1 MPYNTKSLKYDLAT
15 KPIPQHFNERID
27 DYEPL
32 LGDHG
37 ASRALLY
44 GANGQPLFAEA
55 NPGHVVIS
63 SNIMELYGATADDRP
78 AANSVRVG
86 TYFTEVDSQQ
96 VWQSNGT
103 EWIAVHTI
111 MAIDGQLVRRVS

>member
-1 MPYNTKSLKYDLAT
+1 MYARIVDGRKIARVTDGGSLQVTLS
-15 KPIPQHFNERID
+15 
-27 DYEPL
+27 
-32 LGDHG
+32 G
-37 ASRALLY
+37 
-44 GANGQPLFAEA
+44 
-55 NPGHVVIS
+55 
-63 SNIMELYGATADDRP
+63 NIMELYGATADDRP

>member
-1 MPYNTKSLKYDLAT
+1 MPYNTKSLKYDVAT

-37 ASRALLY
+37 ASRVLLY
-44 GANGQPLFAEA
+44 DANGQPLFAEA

-63 SNIMELYGATADDRP
+63 SNIMELYGATADERP
-78 AANSVRVG
+78 AVADVPVGAVYMAVR
-86 TYFTEVDSQQ
+86 TQEM
-96 VWQSNGT
+96 WQSDGT
-103 EWIAVHTI
+103 QWVV
-111 MAIDGQLVRRVS
+111 M

>member
-37 ASRALLY
+37 ASRVLLY
-44 GANGQPLFAEA
+44 DANGQPLFAEA

-63 SNIMELYGATADDRP
+63 RNIMELYGATAADRP
-78 AANSVRVG
+78 PANSVPIG
-86 TYFTEVDSQQ
+86 ATYMAVNTQE
-96 VWQSNGT
+96 VWQSNGI
-103 EWIAVHTI
+103 EWVV
-111 MAIDGQLVRRVS
+111 M